1 MGSGT
6 DTTSEVRGG
15 IMRKLWLVVSLV
27 SVSLG
32 LQACGGGGPS
42 ITHLSVVVAGSA
54 TAGTAF
60 SVTINA
66 LTSNGNVAARYMGT
80 VTITSSDPQAILP
93 GNTTLINGT
102 ATVQVTLRTAGNQT
116 ITVSD
121 ALHALNSGSG
131 SVSVSAA
138 QLSQLSVNSLP
149 ASASAGTAFNITV
162 SGVDAFN
169 NIVTTYMGTVHFT
182 SSDPQAILPSDKA
195 LQNGTGS
202 FMVTLK
208 TAGAQTITATDTAN
222 PALTATVSINV
233 NPGAVANIS
242 VNAPPAVTTNLS
254 FMITASAV
262 DSFGNSVPSY
272 AGTVKFTSSD
282 AKATLPANSGLA
294 NGTMSF
300 SVTLVSLGSQ
310 TITAADTVTASLKG
324 TSGTINVV
332 TNAATHFLVTGP
344 DSSLAR
350 QTIQVTVSALDA
362 ANNTSTGYPGTV
374 HFTSS
379 DTQAK
384 LPGDSTLMAG
394 TGNFSVTF
402 ETAGTDTLTATDT
415 AKGSIT
421 GMASV
426 TVTTAA
432 ALTITNGN
440 PPNGTV
446 GVRYDKR
453 QVNFCFP
460 RFNCHFVTVYGFPLT
475 ATGGVSPRTW
485 SWAPAMGSFLPPG
498 LNVANLA
505 SGCGIIFSR
514 PPCIIGN
521 PTKPGTFNVVVT
533 VTDGGSPSVQNSANY
548 TLTIAPPPP
557 PVVNA
562 TPVPLPRGENL
573 PYSFTFTAGGYPPF
587 TWSESGALPTGL
599 MFDTS
604 TGTLSG
610 TPTQLGTFPI
620 SVTAIDQF
628 NQSSA
633 SVSFNVVITAH
644 GFAATGS
651 MATARRFH
659 TATLLNTG
667 KVLVAGGE
675 DVDSNSFDT
684 AEIYDPATGTFTQTT
699 HNMTTARA
707 GHTAT
712 LLGNGKV
719 LIAGGTAGATGTS
732 GEAAL
737 DTAELYDPTTD
748 TFTATSPMT
757 AARVEHTATL
767 LQSGKVLIAGGD
779 VIFFNG
785 IPNTSIMSLP
795 SAEIFDPG
803 TGTFTKTGNMTVPRE
818 SHTATLFTSGPDAG
832 MVLITGG
839 SNGALGNPT
848 PAATLYATSEIFD
861 PSKGTFAASGMMTT
875 QRDLQTAN
883 LLGSGKVLVA
893 GGESSAN
900 TVASADLFDPTGGT
914 FATTGVMTEPRFYH
928 DASTLSDGTVLVT
941 GGSDDTTRAKA
952 TAEIYDPN
960 AGTFAITGAMLSPR
974 VWHTST
980 VLPSGQILIVGGA
993 DINSTPLATAEL
1005 YK

>member
-1 MGSGT
+1 MA
-6 DTTSEVRGG
+6 
-15 IMRKLWLVVSLV
+15 L
-27 SVSLG
+27 
-32 LQACGGGGPS
+32 
-42 ITHLSVVVAGSA
+42 
-54 TAGTAF
+54 

-66 LTSNGNVAARYMGT
+66 LTSNGNVATSYMGT
-80 VTITSSDPQAILP
+80 VTITSSDPQANLP

-102 ATVQVTLRTAGNQT
+102 ATVQVTFRTAGNQT

-121 ALHALNSGSG
+121 AAHALNSGSG
-131 SVSVSAA
+131 SVSVSTA
-138 QLSQLSVNSLP
+138 QLSQLSVSSFP
-149 ASASAGTAFNITV
+149 ASTSAGAVFNLTV

-169 NIVTTYMGTVHFT
+169 NIVASYTGTVHFA
-182 SSDPQAILPSDKA
+182 SSDPQAVLPSDKT

-208 TAGAQTITATDTAN
+208 TAGVQTITATDTAN
-222 PALTATVSINV
+222 PSLTATSAGINV
-233 NPGAVANIS
+233 NPGAVAIIS

-254 FMITASAV
+254 FMITVSAL
-262 DSFGNSVPSY
+262 DNFGNPVPSY
-272 AGTVKFTSSD
+272 AGTVKLTSSD
-282 AKATLPANSGLA
+282 AQATLPANSSLS

-300 SVTLVSLGSQ
+300 SVTLVSLGPQ
-310 TITAADTVTASLKG
+310 TVKAADTVTASLKG
-324 TSGTINVV
+324 ISGTINVV
-332 TNAATHFLVTGP
+332 TNAATHLSVTGP
-344 DSSLAR
+344 TSSLAR

-362 ANNTSTGYPGTV
+362 ANNASTGYAGTV

-379 DTQAK
+379 DMQAK
-384 LPGDSTLMAG
+384 LPGGSTLTAG

-402 ETAGTDTLTATDT
+402 ETAGTETLTATDT
-415 AKGSIT
+415 AKSSIT

-440 PPNGTV
+440 PPDGTV
-446 GVRYDKR
+446 GQRYDPR
-453 QVNFCFP
+453 FATICFP
-460 RFNCHFVTVYGFPLT
+460 FPNCRRVKVYGFPLT
-475 ATGGVSPRTW
+475 ATGGVPPTTW
-485 SWAPAMGSFLPPG
+485 SWAPAMGSSLPPG
-498 LNVANLA
+498 LTAANHA
-505 SGCGIIFSR
+505 PGCGVFFSR
-514 PPCIIGN
+514 PSCIIGN
-521 PTKPGTFNVVVT
+521 PTMPGTFNVVVT
-533 VTDGGSPSVQNSANY
+533 VTDAGSPSVQTNANY
-548 TLTIAPPPP
+548 TITIAPPPP

-562 TPVPLPRGENL
+562 TPAPLPRGENI

-587 TWSESGALPTGL
+587 TWSESGTLPTGL
-599 MFDTS
+599 MFNTN

-610 TPTQLGTFPI
+610 TPMQVGTFPI

-628 NQSSA
+628 NQKSTSA
-633 SVSFNVVITAH
+633 NFNVVITPH

-659 TATLLNTG
+659 TATLLNNG

-675 DVDSNSFDT
+675 DSGSNAFDT
-684 AEIYDPATGTFTQTT
+684 AELYDPATGMFTQTT
-699 HNMTTARA
+699 HNMTTPRA

-719 LIAGGTAGATGTS
+719 LITGGTAGSAS
-732 GEAAL
+732 AAGEAAI
-737 DTAELYDPTTD
+737 DTAELYDPASD
-748 TFTATSPMT
+748 TFTATGSMT

-767 LQSGKVLIAGGD
+767 LQSGKVLITGGD
-779 VIFFNG
+779 VIFYNG
-785 IPNTSIMSLP
+785 IPNSSILSLA
-795 SAEIFDPG
+795 SAELFDPG
-803 TGTFTKTGNMTVPRE
+803 AGTFTKTGSMTVPRE
-818 SHTATLFTSGPDAG
+818 SHTATLFSSGPDAG
-832 MVLITGG
+832 KVLITGG
-839 SNGALGNPT
+839 SNGTLGNPT
-848 PAATLYATSEIFD
+848 PAAILYATSEIFD
-861 PSKGTFAASGMMTT
+861 PSQGTFTASGMMTT

-893 GGESSAN
+893 GGESMTN
-900 TVASADLFDPTGGT
+900 TQASVDLFDPAAGAFAATG
-914 FATTGVMTEPRFYH
+914 AMTEPRFYH

-941 GGSDDTTRAKA
+941 GGSDDSTRAKA